1 MYLYNWV
8 AGKLIL
14 RIGLP
19 YSKFMSF
26 DRGSLRESFNIFL
39 METTKQIVLNIYL
52 NSKIIR
58 FSQRNC
64 TQMNCKKTNI
74 GRGGGRP
81 HTRIELQQI
90 LLPGTNIKIV
100 LYELSVYFKEKTT
113 SYDEDSGDGEP
124 VHVVDEVDPEEDGEA
139 DQPSPLANPT
149 PALHHL
155 ALLFH
160 ALSTNSLSRAQ
171 ESLPGTGSSILFH
184 FTCRNDNT
192 TKTGR

>member
-58 FSQRNC
+58 FS
-64 TQMNCKKTNI
+64 
-74 GRGGGRP
+74 
-81 HTRIELQQI
+81 
-90 LLPGTNIKIV
+90 
-100 LYELSVYFKEKTT
+100 
-113 SYDEDSGDGEP
+113 
-124 VHVVDEVDPEEDGEA
+124 
-139 DQPSPLANPT
+139 
-149 PALHHL
+149 
-155 ALLFH
+155 
-160 ALSTNSLSRAQ
+160 
-171 ESLPGTGSSILFH
+171 
-184 FTCRNDNT
+184 
-192 TKTGR
+192 